1 MLVFIMLILE
11 LKIISIETWFLKSKG
26 FVKKK
31 KGKYKVCNK
40 NCSKDLMITS
50 DCNKADSYWT
60 AESLSL
66 QNGRTVGLPL
76 GAGVAVKGYFSFHLL
91 SILVLC

>member
-1 MLVFIMLILE
+1 MV
-11 LKIISIETWFLKSKG
+11 SKEQR
-26 FVKKK
+26 FCEKK